1 MSDNLKHKI
10 VSGFLWQGLD
20 RIGTQGLQLVIS
32 VILAR
37 LLMPEDFGV
46 LAVMSVFVVL
56 CQVFV
61 DSGFSTALIQKKDAD
76 ELDCNS
82 VFYINLVMAA
92 SIYGI
97 LFLVAPLVA
106 KFYNKPEITLYLR
119 ILALIL
125 PLRSFALVQTALL
138 NKKMLFYL
146 NCRISW
152 AAVVVSGTVGIIMA
166 YKGCGVWAL
175 IVQQLI
181 SALATSLLQ
190 CFWVRWK
197 PALIFNWVRA
207 KALFRFGWKIFCSA
221 LLDSAYNELYT
232 ILIGKLFNLK
242 TLSFYQQGRAVP
254 AQGMNLVNSTVISVM
269 LPAFSAL
276 QNDREQM
283 HALAQKSLKI
293 TAFLL
298 IPFMGILL
306 ITAHPLVMILFTAKW
321 EPCVIFL
328 QLSCIISLFWPLHAL
343 NLQIITACGRSDVF
357 LILEIIK
364 KVQGIILILLTY
376 RFGVLTMVC
385 GLAAI
390 TPVVFI
396 ENSFYNGKLI
406 SYHWYKQ
413 LRDLLPYILTCAIA
427 GGFGAWGMT
436 LVNGNWY
443 KLFTGAAVM
452 GFIYLTICV
461 FFKLIP
467 EDIYMLVKKFF
478 TSLRSSHAR

>member
-10 VSGFLWQGLD
+10 LSGFIWQAFD
-20 RIGTQGLQLVIS
+20 RVGTQGLQLVIT

-46 LAVMSVFVVL
+46 LAVTSVFVVL

-92 SIYGI
+92 IIYGI
-97 LFLVAPLVA
+97 LFFCAPLVA
-106 KFYNKPEITLYLR
+106 KFYNTSAITLYLR
-119 ILALIL
+119 VLALIL

-138 NKKMLFYL
+138 NKRMLFYL

-152 AAVVVSGTVGIIMA
+152 AAVAVSGTVGIIMA
-166 YKGCGVWAL
+166 YKGFGVWAL

-181 SALATSLLQ
+181 SAMATSLLQ

-197 PALIFNWVRA
+197 PALMFNWVRI
-207 KALFRFGWKIFCSA
+207 KSLFRFGWKIFCSA

-254 AQGMNLVNSTVISVM
+254 AQGMSLVNSTVISVM
-269 LPAFSAL
+269 LPAFSTL

-283 HALAQKSLKI
+283 RILAQKSLKI

-385 GLAAI
+385 GLAVI

-396 ENSFYNGKLI
+396 ENSFFNGKLI

-413 LRDLLPYILTCAIA
+413 LRDLLPYILTCAAA
-427 GGFGAWGMT
+427 GCAGAWSMS
-436 LVNGNWY
+436 LVAGNWL
-443 KLFTGAAVM
+443 KLITGAAVM
-452 GFIYLTICV
+452 GIIYLAVCFIG
-461 FFKLIP
+461 KLIP
-467 EDIYMLVKKFF
+467 EDIYMLLKKIF

>member
-1 MSDNLKHKI
+1 MTENINRKI
-10 VSGFLWQGLD
+10 VSGFLWQTLD
-20 RIGTQGLQLVIS
+20 RIGSQGLQLVIS

-46 LAVMSVFVVL
+46 LAIMSVFVVL

-61 DSGFSTALIQKKDAD
+61 DSGFSTSLIQKKDAD

-92 SIYGI
+92 IIYGI
-97 LFLVAPLVA
+97 LFCCAPLVA
-106 KFYNKPEITLYLR
+106 AFYKKPEITLYLR
-119 ILALIL
+119 VLALIL

-138 NKKMLFYL
+138 NKRMLFYL

-152 AAVVVSGTVGIIMA
+152 AAVAVSGTAGVIMA

-175 IVQQLI
+175 VVQQLI

-197 PALIFNWVRA
+197 PALMFNWQRT
-207 KALFRFGWKIFCSA
+207 KGLFRFGWKIFCSA

-242 TLSFYQQGRAVP
+242 TLSFYQQGKAVP
-254 AQGMNLVNSTVISVM
+254 AQGMSLVNASVISVM
-269 LPAFSAL
+269 LPAFSSM

-283 HALAQKSLKI
+283 RLLAQKTLRI

-298 IPFMGILL
+298 MPFMGILL

-328 QLSCIISLFWPLHAL
+328 QLCCVISMFWPLHAL

-364 KVQGIILILLTY
+364 KVQGIALILLTY

-385 GLAAI
+385 GLAVIA
-390 TPVVFI
+390 PVVFI

-406 SYHWYKQ
+406 AYNWYKQ
-413 LRDLLPYILTCAIA
+413 LRDLLPYAVTSVLSGCA
-427 GGFGAWGMT
+427 GAWCMK
-436 LVNGNWY
+436 LVDGNWL
-443 KLFTGAAVM
+443 KLFTGAAAM
-452 GFIYLTICV
+452 GIIYLVISV
-461 FFKLIP
+461 IFKLIP
-467 EDIYMLVKKFF
+467 EDIYMLLKKIF
-478 TSLRSSHAR
+478 TVLRGSHAR